1 MSQPGTV
8 MIQVLKFRVLVLE
21 EIAFLES
28 TWQVQAPLDRNIGAD
43 DGSLDRSTCC
53 ESGRTQLVSQLG
65 LELGGRSLGFVSQ
78 LSLKTVTQ
86 VSERPSFEG
95 LMGKVAGR
103 WRWPPH
109 TCTPHVHH
117 TQKHQSG
124 EAKRRRGNMWA
135 RAQQLCR
142 NVREIGPKE

>member
-1 MSQPGTV
+1 MSQPGAV
-8 MIQVLKFRVLVLE
+8 MIQVLKLRVLVLE

-28 TWQVQAPLDRNIGAD
+28 TWQVQAPLDRNVGAD
-43 DGSLDRSTCC
+43 DGSLDRSACC

-109 TCTPHVHH
+109 TCTHMYTIH
-117 TQKHQSG
+117 
-124 EAKRRRGNMWA
+124 
-135 RAQQLCR
+135 R
-142 NVREIGPKE
+142 NTKVGRPKGREGTCGQGLSNYAGMLEK